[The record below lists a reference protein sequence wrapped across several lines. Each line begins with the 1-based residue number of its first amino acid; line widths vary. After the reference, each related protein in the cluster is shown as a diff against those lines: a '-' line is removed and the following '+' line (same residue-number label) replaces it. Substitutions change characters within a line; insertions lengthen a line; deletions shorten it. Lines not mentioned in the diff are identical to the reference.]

1 MMARKSRRS
10 SVPLIGNAD
19 AGMNGDWIKQM
30 PGYRE
35 RTRADLEARRR
46 AWREKE
52 LGRKAEDT
60 GDESSSE
67 TEA

>member
-1 MMARKSRRS
+1 MARKPRRS

-19 AGMNGDWIKQM
+19 AGMNGDWIKQI

-35 RTRADLEARRR
+35 RILADLEARRR

-52 LGRKAEDT
+52 LGRNAEDT
-60 GDESSSE
+60 GDEPSPE
-67 TEA
+67 TES

>member
-1 MMARKSRRS
+1 MMARKSRRF

-19 AGMNGDWIKQM
+19 AGMNGDWIKQV

-35 RTRADLEARRR
+35 RVRADLEARRR

-52 LGRKAEDT
+52 LGRKAEDA
-60 GDESSSE
+60 GDESSPD
-67 TEA
+67 TDA